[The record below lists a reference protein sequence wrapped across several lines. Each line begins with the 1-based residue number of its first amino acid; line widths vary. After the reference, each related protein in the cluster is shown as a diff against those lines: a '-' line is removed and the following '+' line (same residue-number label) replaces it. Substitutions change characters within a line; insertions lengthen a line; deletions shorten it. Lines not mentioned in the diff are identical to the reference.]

1 MHVVPGVPGRVSMSE
16 PRVAPTSRRRAPGT
30 LLPIRGVDDVY
41 EQNVVTDPATEEVI
55 AEFEMDDAA
64 TAAAAVEY

>member
-1 MHVVPGVPGRVSMSE
+1 
-16 PRVAPTSRRRAPGT
+16 
-30 LLPIRGVDDVY
+30 LPIRGVDDVY